1 MKFSEIGKVKTIT
14 IEADDWRQMRVQ
26 GTSSSEYFY
35 PSRNYLFGDIV
46 ISDDGISF
54 YDNDSLLVKH
64 ENSQSGGRINFA
76 ERIRK
81 AFEETVEADKELFDE
96 HDGALD
102 KFLEVFAESKEQK

>member
-14 IEADDWRQMRVQ
+14 IEPDDWRQICVQ
-26 GTSSSEYFY
+26 GTSSVGYYY
-35 PSRNYLFGDIV
+35 PSRNYLFEDIV

-64 ENSQSGGRINFA
+64 DGSPAGERINFA
-76 ERIRK
+76 ERIRR
-81 AFEETVEADKELFDE
+81 AFEDTMEADKELFDE

-102 KFLEVFAESKEQK
+102 KFLGIFVESKEQK